1 MADGG
6 FISKLDPDLI
16 IQEAMYGFIMALTL
30 VTTAQVGL
38 VHYPSRQA
46 LVMAIIGMDFVWGA
60 IDMYIFYRIDLLSR
74 SRRINKYVNEFE
86 GADHETRVRIA
97 EEELHDTMFEFA
109 SPSDRRKMAEIF
121 ADSRCC
127 GADALRSSNR
137 HYVINALTAFF
148 VTIMTVIPSV
158 VCLEFIA
165 DFTLAALTTSI
176 VSVVAL
182 FFVGYRLSPSDTT
195 RSKIITGLTVAGIS
209 LLFTVFAAVFGG

>member
-38 VHYPSRQA
+38 VHYPTRQA

-74 SRRINKYVNEFE
+74 SRMIHRYTNEFE
-86 GADHETRVRIA
+86 GADRETRVEIA
-97 EEELHDTMFEFA
+97 KGELRGTMFEFA
-109 SPSDRRKMAEIF
+109 GAEDRRRMAEVF

-127 GADALRSSNR
+127 SSDNLEKSTR

-158 VCLEFIA
+158 VCLEFIE

-182 FFVGYRLSPSDTT
+182 FFVGYRLSPSDTP
-195 RSKIITGLTVAGIS
+195 RSKVITGLTVAVIS
-209 LLFTVFAAVFGG
+209 LLFTLFAAAFGG